1 MFSRREFVGGAF
13 ATGFL
18 SLAANADAEGSA
30 SVAGGDEVLKRMN
43 LTRRTVHVGLAK
55 PFSVVHASDSHIVR
69 VSAADLGVMDEKAV
83 SWYESRRAAFANGIF
98 GLAAAVSYARKE
110 SLPLFHTG
118 DLIDFASRANHS
130 GIRQDMDGVDW
141 FYACGNH
148 EFQGWNGG
156 VPAIAHGTS
165 KAARESGRRAYEKFL
180 PNPIPVAS
188 RIIGGVNFV
197 QYDNGGF
204 SDYLAPQ
211 QFETVKAEFA
221 KGLPVVLLCHMPF
234 WSEAVGEEILRTHK
248 GLTKDRIDTGYVQ
261 GRPDKPNWGGRLEM
275 TEWLRKQEQLKAV
288 LCGHLHHDFTDDF
301 SPTAKQYVAAANY
314 RGAVYRYDF
323 V

>member
-1 MFSRREFVGGAF
+1 MLFSRREFAGGAF
-13 ATGFL
+13 ATGLL
-18 SLAANADAEGSA
+18 SLVSNADAEGSA
-30 SVAGGDEVLKRMN
+30 SVAGGDEVLKRMK

-69 VSAADLGVMDEKAV
+69 VSAADLGVMD
-83 SWYESRRAAFANGIF
+83 
-98 GLAAAVSYARKE
+98 
-110 SLPLFHTG
+110 
-118 DLIDFASRANHS
+118 
-130 GIRQDMDGVDW
+130 
-141 FYACGNH
+141 
-148 EFQGWNGG
+148 
-156 VPAIAHGTS
+156 
-165 KAARESGRRAYEKFL
+165 
-180 PNPIPVAS
+180 
-188 RIIGGVNFV
+188 GVNFV

-211 QFETVKAEFA
+211 QFEAVKAEFA

-314 RGAVYRYDF
+314 RGAVCRYDF

>member
-1 MFSRREFVGGAF
+1 MFSRREFVGGAL

-18 SLAANADAEGSA
+18 SLASGANAETSAPTVGGEG
-30 SVAGGDEVLKRMN
+30 LMKRMK
-43 LTRRTVHVGLAK
+43 LIRRTVNVGLPK
-55 PFSVVHASDSHIVR
+55 PFSVVHVSDTHLVR
-69 VSAADLGVMDEKAV
+69 VSAADLGVMDAKAIA
-83 SWYESRRAAFANGIF
+83 WYESRRQAFPNGIV
-98 GLAAAVSYARKE
+98 GLAAAVAYAKDE

-118 DLIDFASRANHS
+118 DLIDFASRANFA
-130 GIRQDMDGVDW
+130 GIRLDMEGVDW

-148 EFQGWNGG
+148 EYQGWNGG
-156 VPAIAHGTS
+156 LPAIAHGTS
-165 KAARESGRRAYEKFL
+165 KEAREAGRKVYEDCA
-180 PNPIPVAS
+180 PNPIAVAS
-188 RIIGGVNFV
+188 RVIGGVNFV

-204 SDYLAPQ
+204 SDYLGMW
-211 QFETVKAEFA
+211 QFEEVKREFA

-234 WSEAVGEEILRTHK
+234 WSEAVGEAILRTHP
-248 GLTKDRIDTGYVQ
+248 GLAKDKINTGYVQ

-275 TEWLRKQEQLKAV
+275 TEWLRKQPQLKAV

-301 SPTAKQYVAAANY
+301 SPTAKQYVAEANY